1 VAESIACSDHWL
13 SSLGHRQRAPTLAPH
28 TTVTAF
34 KEHQAQQY
42 LVESDDHIV
51 WAFLTASPHSDAHD
65 VRPAVEGKATKAVGE
80 LDDRTQL
87 TVA

>member
-1 VAESIACSDHWL
+1 ML
-13 SSLGHRQRAPTLAPH
+13 RSLAFLARASPAGTDTGAAY
-28 TTVTAF
+28 TGTAF
-34 KEHQAQQY
+34 KGHQAQQY

-51 WAFLTASPHSDAHD
+51 WAFLAASPHSDAHN